1 MIGDFARLLQAEW
14 LKLRRSLIWLLIL
27 AVPLM
32 VFLLGVA
39 IIATGNSTDQWD
51 MLAMSGAAIW
61 SFFLLP
67 MTATALTA
75 LVAQLEHGA
84 RGWSYMLA
92 LPHRKTAVF
101 AAKAVIVLAVMAL
114 ISALVA
120 LANLGSGLVAG
131 WIAPDQA
138 MQGALPLALSSGIM
152 GKMWLTGLLVV
163 AIQFAVAM
171 RYRSFAVPVVVGI
184 AGTFVAVVATSAQ
197 QGLYFPWL
205 MATNILN
212 TDPSKATQ
220 ALLMGSLGGLIV
232 FALSIIWLSRRDW
245 H

>member
-1 MIGDFARLLQAEW
+1 MSGFLRLLLAEW

-27 AVPLM
+27 SVPLM

-39 IIATGNSTDQWD
+39 VIATGNSTDQWD

-75 LVAQLEHGA
+75 LIAQLEHGS
-84 RGWSYMLA
+84 RGWSFMLA
-92 LPHRKTAVF
+92 LPHRKMAVF
-101 AAKAVIVLAVMAL
+101 TAKALIVLAVMAL

-120 LANLGSGLVAG
+120 LANIASGIVAG
-131 WIAPDQA
+131 WIAPDRA
-138 MQGALPLALSSGIM
+138 MQGTLPLALLAGIM
-152 GKMWLTGLLVV
+152 SKMWLTGLLVV

-171 RYRSFAVPVVVGI
+171 RYASFAVPIVVGI
-184 AGTFVAVVATSAQ
+184 AGTFVAVVATSAK

-205 MATNILN
+205 MATNVLN
-212 TDPSKATQ
+212 TDPARAEQ
-220 ALLMGSLGGLIV
+220 ALLMGSTGGVIV
-232 FALSIIWLSRRDW
+232 FTAAILWLSQRDW
-245 H
+245 G

>member
-1 MIGDFARLLQAEW
+1 MSGFVRLLQAEW

-39 IIATGNSTDQWD
+39 IIATGNSTDQWN

-75 LVAQLEHGA
+75 LIAQLEHGS
-84 RGWSYMLA
+84 RGWSFMLA
-92 LPHRKTAVF
+92 LPHRKVSVF
-101 AAKAVIVLAVMAL
+101 TAKALIVMAVMAL
-114 ISALVA
+114 ISAFVA
-120 LANLGSGLVAG
+120 FANIASGMVAG

-138 MQGALPLALSSGIM
+138 LQGPLPIMLLAELMS
-152 GKMWLTGLLVV
+152 KMWLSGLLVV

-212 TDPSKATQ
+212 SDAGKADQ
-220 ALLMGSLGGLIV
+220 ALMIGSVGGLLL
-232 FALSIIWLSRRDW
+232 FALSILWLSRRDW

>member
-1 MIGDFARLLQAEW
+1 MTRFLRLLLAEW

-39 IIATGNSTDQWD
+39 VIATGNSTDQWD

-75 LVAQLEHGA
+75 LIAQLEHGS
-84 RGWSYMLA
+84 RGWSYVLA
-92 LPHRKTAVF
+92 LSHRKTSVF
-101 AAKAVIVLAVMAL
+101 TAKAMIVLAVMAL

-120 LANLGSGLVAG
+120 LANMASGIVAG
-131 WIAPDQA
+131 WIVPEQA
-138 MQGALPLALSSGIM
+138 MQGDLPVALLFGIM
-152 GKMWLTGLLVV
+152 GKMWLTSLLVV
-163 AIQFAVAM
+163 AIQYAVAM

-184 AGTFVAVVATSAQ
+184 GGTFVAIVATSAK

-205 MATNILN
+205 MATNVLN
-212 TDPSKATQ
+212 SDPTKADQ
-220 ALLMGSLGGLIV
+220 AMLMGSLGGIAV
-232 FALSIIWLSRRDW
+232 FALSIFWLSRRDW

>member
-1 MIGDFARLLQAEW
+1 MSGFLRLLLAEW

-27 AVPLM
+27 SVPLM

-39 IIATGNSTDQWD
+39 VIATGNSTDQWD

-75 LVAQLEHGA
+75 LIAQLEHGS
-84 RGWSYMLA
+84 RGWSFMLA
-92 LPHRKTAVF
+92 LPHRKMAIFT
-101 AAKAVIVLAVMAL
+101 AKALIVLAVMAL

-120 LANLGSGLVAG
+120 VANIASGIVAG

-138 MQGALPLALSSGIM
+138 MQGELPLALLAGIM
-152 GKMWLTGLLVV
+152 SKMWLTGLLVV
-163 AIQFAVAM
+163 AVQFAVAM
-171 RYRSFAVPVVVGI
+171 RYASFAVPVVVGI
-184 AGTFVAVVATSAQ
+184 AGTFVAVVATSAR

-212 TDPSKATQ
+212 TDPARADQ
-220 ALLMGSLGGLIV
+220 ALLMGSLGALII
-232 FALSIIWLSRRDW
+232 FATAIIWLSRRDW
-245 H
+245 G

>member
-1 MIGDFARLLQAEW
+1 MSGFLRLLLAEW

-27 AVPLM
+27 SVPLM

-39 IIATGNSTDQWD
+39 VIATGNSTDQWD

-75 LVAQLEHGA
+75 LIAQLEHGS
-84 RGWSYMLA
+84 RGWSFMLA
-92 LPHRKTAVF
+92 LPHRKMAIFT
-101 AAKAVIVLAVMAL
+101 AKALIVLAVMAL

-120 LANLGSGLVAG
+120 VANIASGIVAG

-138 MQGALPLALSSGIM
+138 MQGELPLALLAGIM
-152 GKMWLTGLLVV
+152 SKMWLTGLLVV
-163 AIQFAVAM
+163 AVQFAVAM
-171 RYRSFAVPVVVGI
+171 RYASFAVPVVVGI
-184 AGTFVAVVATSAQ
+184 AGTFVAVVATSAR

-212 TDPSKATQ
+212 TDPARADQ
-220 ALLMGSLGGLIV
+220 ALLMGSLGGLII
-232 FALSIIWLSRRDW
+232 FATAIIWLSRRDW
-245 H
+245 G

>member
-1 MIGDFARLLQAEW
+1 MTRFLRLLLAEW

-39 IIATGNSTDQWD
+39 VIATGNSTDQWD

-75 LVAQLEHGA
+75 LIAQLEHGS
-84 RGWSYMLA
+84 RGWSYVLA
-92 LPHRKTAVF
+92 LPHRKTSVF
-101 AAKAVIVLAVMAL
+101 TAKAIIVLAVMAL

-120 LANLGSGLVAG
+120 IANMASGIVAG
-131 WIAPDQA
+131 WIVPEQA
-138 MQGALPLALSSGIM
+138 MQGDLPVALLFGIM
-152 GKMWLTGLLVV
+152 GKMWLTSLLVV
-163 AIQFAVAM
+163 AIQYAVAM

-184 AGTFVAVVATSAQ
+184 AGTFVAIVATSAK

-205 MATNILN
+205 MATNVLN
-212 TDPSKATQ
+212 SDPTKADQ
-220 ALLMGSLGGLIV
+220 AMLMGSLGGLAV
-232 FALSIIWLSRRDW
+232 FTLSILWLSRRDW

>member
-1 MIGDFARLLQAEW
+1 MSDFVRLVRAEW

-32 VFLLGVA
+32 VFVLGVA
-39 IIATGNSTDQWD
+39 IIATGNSTSEWD
-51 MLAMSGAAIW
+51 RMAMSGAAIW
-61 SFFLLP
+61 RFFLLP

-75 LVAQLEHGA
+75 LMAQLEHGS

-92 LPHRKTAVF
+92 LPHRKTSVF
-101 AAKAVIVLAVMAL
+101 TAKALIVIAVMAL
-114 ISALVA
+114 ISLLVGISNIA
-120 LANLGSGLVAG
+120 SGIVAG
-131 WIAPDQA
+131 WLAPDEA
-138 MQGALPLALSSGIM
+138 MQGPVPIVLLSKILL
-152 GKMWLTGLLVV
+152 KMWLTGWLVV

-171 RYRSFAVPVVVGI
+171 RFASFAVPVVVGI
-184 AGTFVAVVATSAQ
+184 AGTFVAVVATSAK

-212 TDPSKATQ
+212 ADAGKAEQ
-220 ALLMGSLGGLIV
+220 ALIMGSVGGALL
-232 FALSIIWLSRRDW
+232 FALSILWLARRDW